1 MASGPISSWQ
11 IDGEKVETMADFI
24 FLDSKITVDGDC
36 SHEVKRCLL
45 HGRKAMTNLDTH
57 FKKQRHNFA
66 DHSWSYGFSSSHV
79 WMWELDPK
87 EGWVLKNGCF
97 WIVVLE
103 ETFES
108 PLDSKELKLVN
119 PKGNQPWIFIW
130 RTNVEAPIL
139 WPPDP
144 KIWLSGKDLN
154 AGKERG
160 QEEERMRWL
169 DGITNS
175 MNMNLSKP
183 GRQWRTGSLA
193 CCSSWSRR
201 VGHNLATE

>member
-57 FKKQRHNFA
+57 FKKQRHHFA

-97 WIVVLE
+97 WIVVLASS
-103 ETFES
+103 ES
-108 PLDSKELKLVN
+108 RGLQ
-119 PKGNQPWIFIW
+119 GNQISQSW
-130 RTNVEAPIL
+130 RKSSLNIHWKDWCWSSIL
-139 WPPDP
+139 WPPDV
-144 KIWLSGKDLN
+144 KSWLIGKDPD
-154 AGKERG
+154 AGKDWE
-160 QEEERMRWL
+160 
-169 DGITNS
+169 
-175 MNMNLSKP
+175 
-183 GRQWRTGSLA
+183 
-193 CCSSWSRR
+193 
-201 VGHNLATE
+201 